1 MAELLTL
8 VDIGD
13 VDFDDGTAQRAD
25 TVLKRHTGMRIGA
38 GIQHDTI
45 VTAEETRLLHLIN
58 QLTLDVALII
68 VYLDIGEA
76 FTQFRQVA
84 VKRLRAIDARLTLAQ

>member
-13 VDFDDGTAQRAD
+13 VDLDDGTAQRAD
-25 TVLKRHTGMRIGA
+25 TVLQRHTGMRVGS

-45 VTAEETRLLHLIN
+45 VTAEEPRLLHLIN

-76 FTQFRQVA
+76 LTQFRQVA
-84 VKRLRAIDARLTLAQ
+84 VERLRAIDARLTLAQ